1 MSDITILGLVVGL
14 LCFAFVVV
22 TVIVFS
28 KISSLESDIKWA
40 RLDREKLR
48 ESANNVFYATAMGK
62 DIKINDVLWRLMS
75 KCGYYMKMNINVNAF
90 ELEKTKEEGENY
102 GEARERTKTVGGT

>member
-1 MSDITILGLVVGL
+1 MSDITILGLIVGL
-14 LCFAFVVV
+14 LGFALVVMA
-22 TVIVFS
+22 IIA
-28 KISSLESDIKWA
+28 ISRIQWLEKDNRLNKADIWQ
-40 RLDREKLR
+40 LR
-48 ESANNVFYATAMGK
+48 QGATDVFYATSMGK
-62 DIKINDVLWRLMS
+62 NIKVNDVLWKLMS